1 MARFPAVAFVSRGL
15 LALSTG
21 LVLALLVVPYA
32 DLLLLRATLP
42 WVGSA
47 AGWLD
52 RLEPG
57 LDMEHLVVF
66 ALLGALAR
74 FAQRRPRFAV
84 AALWLGLFGLAT
96 ELAQVWIPTR
106 SAQLDDLLLNVTG
119 AVTGYAVGA
128 AVVWLA
134 RQRV

>member
-1 MARFPAVAFVSRGL
+1 MSRSL

-21 LVLALLVVPYA
+21 LVLALLVVPYP
-32 DLLLLRATLP
+32 DLQLIRATLP

-47 AGWLD
+47 SGWLD
-52 RLEPG
+52 RLVPG
-57 LDMEHLVVF
+57 LDMQHLVAF

-74 FAQRRPRFAV
+74 FAQRRPRFGL

-106 SAQLDDLLLNVTG
+106 SARLDDLVLNVAG

-128 AVVWLA
+128 AVIWLG
-134 RQRV
+134 RRRE